1 VRSNRPVERPA
12 EWGEGVEPTPEQWTA
27 WFVALP
33 PEDQHAVASRVLD
46 NGRIAVDCFVR
57 HGTTPH
63 PTLQQWAENRAVLQ
77 HEAETPMRDHT
88 DTCCAQARLQGRA
101 EAAREIAADFAARV
115 RLGYPS

>member
-1 VRSNRPVERPA
+1 MRSARVVNPPP

-27 WFVALP
+27 WFVGLP

-46 NGRIAVDCFVR
+46 NGRAAVDCFVR
-57 HGTTPH
+57 HSNTH
-63 PTLQQWAENRAVLQ
+63 PTLQQWGENRAVLQ
-77 HEAETPMRDHT
+77 HEAETPMRGHT